1 MELTYTS
8 GTRPLPEAHGESAG
22 QFYSVTQLALDL
34 GVTARTIRFYED
46 KGLIS
51 PRRAGNNRV
60 YTMRDRARMILI
72 LRGKKL
78 GFSLREIKEF
88 LDLYD
93 VDPTQA
99 KQLRLLLTAVHD
111 RIVQLED
118 QRVALDEALGELR
131 DVESQTHNALEAL
144 GNVARSPDRLLG
156 VRQGK

>member
-1 MELTYTS
+1 MAE
-8 GTRPLPEAHGESAG
+8 GHGESGG

-60 YTMRDRARMILI
+60 YTLRDRGRMILI

-78 GFSLREIKEF
+78 GFTLREIKEY

-93 VDPTQA
+93 ADPTHA
-99 KQLRLLLTAVHD
+99 KQLRLLLKAVRD
-111 RIVQLED
+111 RIAQLED
-118 QRVALDEALGELR
+118 QRTALHEALSELR
-131 DVESQTHNALEAL
+131 DVETQTHNALEAL
-144 GNVARSPDRLLG
+144 ASAKRTTS
-156 VRQGK
+156 

>member
-1 MELTYTS
+1 V
-8 GTRPLPEAHGESAG
+8 G

-46 KGLIS
+46 KDLIS

-60 YTMRDRARMILI
+60 YTVRDRARMILI

-78 GFSLREIKEF
+78 GFTLREIKEY

-99 KQLRLLLTAVHD
+99 KQLRLLIKAVHE

-131 DVESQTHNALEAL
+131 DVEAQTHNALEAL
-144 GNVARSPDRLLG
+144 GNL
-156 VRQGK
+156 RQAK

>member
-8 GTRPLPEAHGESAG
+8 SARPLPEGHGDSAG
-22 QFYSVTQLALDL
+22 QFYSVTQLARDL

-60 YTMRDRARMILI
+60 YTVRDRARMILI

-78 GFSLREIKEF
+78 GFSLREIKEY

-93 VDPTQA
+93 ADPTHA
-99 KQLRLLLTAVHD
+99 KQLRLLLKAVRD
-111 RIVQLED
+111 RIAQLED

-131 DVESQTHNALEAL
+131 DVEAQTHHALEAL
-144 GNVARSPDRLLG
+144 ASGARRTTG
-156 VRQGK
+156 

>member
-1 MELTYTS
+1 MELTYTL
-8 GTRPLPEAHGESAG
+8 GTGLLKEAQAESVG

-46 KGLIS
+46 KRLIS
-51 PRRAGNNRV
+51 PRRAGKNRV
-60 YTMRDRARMILI
+60 YTLRDRARMILI

-78 GFSLREIKEF
+78 GFTLREIKEY

-99 KQLRLLLTAVHD
+99 KQLRLLLKTVHD

-131 DVESQTHNALEAL
+131 EVEAQTHIALAAL
-144 GNVARSPDRLLG
+144 GNGAKRTTG
-156 VRQGK
+156 

>member
-8 GTRPLPEAHGESAG
+8 GTRPLPEARGEPAG

-60 YTMRDRARMILI
+60 YTLRDRARMILI

-78 GFSLREIKEF
+78 GFSLREIKEY

-99 KQLRLLLTAVHD
+99 KQLRLLLKAVHD
-111 RIVQLED
+111 RIMQLED

-131 DVESQTHNALEAL
+131 DVEAQTHNALEAL
-144 GNVARSPDRLLG
+144 GNV
-156 VRQGK
+156 RQAK